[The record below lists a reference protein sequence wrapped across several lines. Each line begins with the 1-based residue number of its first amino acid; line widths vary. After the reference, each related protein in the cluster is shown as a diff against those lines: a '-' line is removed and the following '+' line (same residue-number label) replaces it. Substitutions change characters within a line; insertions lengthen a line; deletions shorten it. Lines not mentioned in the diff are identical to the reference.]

1 MAVRWM
7 SERVCTRDLRP
18 ERRGANSGEMRK
30 YCMTGSCACPAGD
43 EAQGGIRGAARKPP
57 GKADLRSRAL
67 RRFGRSHG
75 AATAS
80 AFAPLLA
87 ASTRLVAP
95 AATAAPRGNL

>member
-1 MAVRWM
+1 
-7 SERVCTRDLRP
+7 
-18 ERRGANSGEMRK
+18 
-30 YCMTGSCACPAGD
+30 MTGSCACPAGD
-43 EAQGGIRGAARKPP
+43 EAQGAGKEKPRKSGSP
-57 GKADLRSRAL
+57 LTRAL